1 MGNFNTLMK
10 FLHPYEI
17 ARDEVKSNEF
27 SEEVDKLVR
36 ELDVMVIYKTS

>member
-1 MGNFNTLMK
+1 MGSFKTLLK

-36 ELDVMVIYKTS
+36 ELNVMVIYKTS